1 MASLSLLLAVVDQ
14 PTRLEDRARRDAAG
28 LMRALESVTDPRKRR
43 GRRFEL
49 VVVLALAVLA
59 VCCGASSFAVV
70 AETVADL
77 ERRLL
82 VGFGLG
88 CRRPPSAATF
98 RRVLNVVDPGELDE
112 ALSVWATGSDP
123 VPEPEPEPEP
133 ATAAEPEPEPGT
145 AAEPEPGTAT
155 GAGAG
160 SVEVV
165 DLVVALD
172 GKTLKGARS
181 WGEDGVM
188 RQEAVVEAVEHGT
201 RRVHGLVRVVGGD
214 ENAAV
219 LALVARLAAR
229 RGGSLAGVVVTTDA
243 KHTTRELTAT
253 IIRLGGDYLLPV
265 KGNAPTA
272 YAVLDALPWT
282 KVENAQVVREKG
294 HGRQETRT
302 IRLVTLAGI
311 DTTLTGV
318 AQAGRVRRS
327 VQRKKTVTTPAAW
340 THENVYLV
348 TSMTHRHAHAEK
360 VARMVRE
367 HWGCEVLH
375 WQRDVV
381 FGEDGHT
388 ARTGNGPV
396 NLAIL
401 RNTVLTRPD
410 GTGARPGIATLR
422 ARARKPERVL
432 SALAS

>member
-1 MASLSLLLAVVDQ
+1 
-14 PTRLEDRARRDAAG
+14 
-28 LMRALESVTDPRKRR
+28 MRALESVTDPRKRR

-112 ALSVWATGSDP
+112 ALSVWATGTDP
-123 VPEPEPEPEP
+123 VPEP
-133 ATAAEPEPEPGT
+133 ATATEAEPEPGT
-145 AAEPEPGTAT
+145 GTATEPGTATATEPGTAT

-422 ARARKPERVL
+422 ARARKPERAL

>member
-1 MASLSLLLAVVDQ
+1 MASLSLLSAVLDQ

-112 ALSVWATGSDP
+112 ALSVWATGTDP

-133 ATAAEPEPEPGT
+133 ADEPAAGV
-145 AAEPEPGTAT
+145 
-155 GAGAG
+155 GAG

>member
-1 MASLSLLLAVVDQ
+1 
-14 PTRLEDRARRDAAG
+14 
-28 LMRALESVTDPRKRR
+28 
-43 GRRFEL
+43 
-49 VVVLALAVLA
+49 
-59 VCCGASSFAVV
+59 
-70 AETVADL
+70 
-77 ERRLL
+77 
-82 VGFGLG
+82 
-88 CRRPPSAATF
+88 
-98 RRVLNVVDPGELDE
+98 
-112 ALSVWATGSDP
+112 
-123 VPEPEPEPEP
+123 
-133 ATAAEPEPEPGT
+133 
-145 AAEPEPGTAT
+145 
-155 GAGAG
+155 
-160 SVEVV
+160 
-165 DLVVALD
+165 
-172 GKTLKGARS
+172 
-181 WGEDGVM
+181 
-188 RQEAVVEAVEHGT
+188 
-201 RRVHGLVRVVGGD
+201 
-214 ENAAV
+214 
-219 LALVARLAAR
+219 VARLAAR
-229 RGGSLAGVVVTTDA
+229 RGGSLAGVVVTADA

-253 IIRLGGDYLLPV
+253 IIRLGGHYLLPV

-272 YAVLDALPWT
+272 YAVLDALAWT

-348 TSMTHRHAHAEK
+348 TSLTHRHAHAEK

-367 HWGCEVLH
+367 HWGCEVVH

-422 ARARKPERVL
+422 ARARKPERAL